1 METEVSNQYYIGL
14 DMVDGTILYFN
25 NNADRL
31 YWTTHRSQAPYWNF
45 KIPAEEVLA
54 DLLIC
59 EVVPSNARIVKIIV
73 TVEEAK

>member
-25 NNADRL
+25 NNTKGV
-31 YWTTHRSQAPYWNF
+31 YWTTHRSQASYWHF
-45 KIPAEEVLA
+45 KGSAEKALV
-54 DLLIC
+54 DLLVR
-59 EVVPSNARIVKIIV
+59 EVVPFNARIVKIIV